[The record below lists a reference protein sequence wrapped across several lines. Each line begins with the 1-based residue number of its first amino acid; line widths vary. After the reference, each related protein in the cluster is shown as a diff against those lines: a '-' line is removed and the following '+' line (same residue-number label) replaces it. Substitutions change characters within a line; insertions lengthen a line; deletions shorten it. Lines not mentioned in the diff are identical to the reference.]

1 MPPKS
6 SIFLRFLDPLCTV
19 LHLLQKTNQG
29 NITAVKD
36 DVKKVFYRIW
46 DVIWTLIFWFLSI
59 AIFLRILN
67 WCSQVQLNCQRKKTL
82 NKIYFNIF
90 LSIIYLILVQ
100 WGTRWSKHFYFVT
113 SQRAQNYEAHNVL
126 LNLLLRAQTFVH
138 QKSKFFQLSY
148 TTTFFWF
155 SFDFNQC
162 SGYITFLYLLK
173 HKTRG
178 SQATMKRGWN
188 ELAILNN

>member
-1 MPPKS
+1 MPSKSSIFLRFLDPLCTVLHLLQKTNQGNITAVKDDVKKVFYRIWDVIWTLIFWFLSIAIFLRILNWCSQVQLNCQRNSSSQLPSKS

-90 LSIIYLILVQ
+90 LSIIYLILVHSEVH
-100 WGTRWSKHFYFVT
+100 GEANTFT
-113 SQRAQNYEAHNVL
+113 S
-126 LNLLLRAQTFVH
+126 
-138 QKSKFFQLSY
+138 
-148 TTTFFWF
+148 
-155 SFDFNQC
+155 
-162 SGYITFLYLLK
+162 
-173 HKTRG
+173 
-178 SQATMKRGWN
+178 
-188 ELAILNN
+188 